1 GVTDFAHAA
10 LEHLASAH
18 DAIIEA
24 RAFQTH
30 QANKRRS
37 NEPTIAVNDLVFL
50 STKNLNLPKNRARK
64 LLPKFIGPYRVI
76 SAKPE

>member
-1 GVTDFAHAA
+1 GVTDFALSA

-24 RAFQTH
+24 RAFQTR

-37 NEPTIAVNDLVFL
+37 SEPVIRVDDLVFL

-64 LLPKFIGPYRVI
+64 LLPRFIGPYKVI
-76 SAKPE
+76 